1 MTTLYELAAEYQ
13 KLLDIALES
22 DEIDDETF
30 EYIQK
35 LDGAIEKKIEN
46 IACVIKELENN
57 TGVVNNEIDRLS
69 ERAARYYKNLKA
81 LKSYVV
87 NTMEQVGK
95 KKIETPTMTLGV
107 RKSESTEI
115 DNEFIEEAKEK
126 NLYKLMRIVPERVE
140 ADKTAIKEYIKQGN
154 KLEHAKIVEKKNLSI
169 R

>member
-57 TGVVNNEIDRLS
+57 TGIVNNEIDRLS

>member
-1 MTTLYELAAEYQ
+1 MTTLYELTAEYQ

>member
-1 MTTLYELAAEYQ
+1 MNTLYELTAEYQ
-13 KLLDIALES
+13 KILDIALES

-57 TGVVNNEIDRLS
+57 TGIVNNEIDRLS
-69 ERAARYYKNLKA
+69 ERASRYYKNLKA

-154 KLEHAKIVEKKNLSI
+154 QLEHAKIVEKKNLSI

>member
-57 TGVVNNEIDRLS
+57 TRIVNNEIDRLS
-69 ERAARYYKNLKA
+69 ERATRYYKNLKA

-95 KKIETPTMTLGV
+95 KKIETPTMTVGV

>member
-57 TGVVNNEIDRLS
+57 TGIVNNEIDRLS
-69 ERAARYYKNLKA
+69 ERASRYYKNLKA

>member
-1 MTTLYELAAEYQ
+1 MTTLYELTAEYQ

-57 TGVVNNEIDRLS
+57 TGIVNNEIDRLS
-69 ERAARYYKNLKA
+69 ERATRYYKNLKV

-115 DNEFIEEAKEK
+115 DSAFIEEAKEK

>member
-1 MTTLYELAAEYQ
+1 MATLYDLTVEYQ

-22 DEIDDETF
+22 DEIDGETF

-35 LDGAIEKKIEN
+35 IDGAIEKKIEN

-57 TGVVNNEIDRLS
+57 AGVVNNEIDRLS

-81 LKSYVV
+81 LKAYVV

-95 KKIETPTMTLGV
+95 KKIETPTMTVGV
-107 RKSESTEI
+107 QKSESTEI
-115 DNEFIEEAKEK
+115 DSEFIEEAKEK
-126 NLYKLMRIVPERVE
+126 NLYKLMRIIPERVE
-140 ADKTAIKEYIKQGN
+140 ADKIAIKEHIKQGN
-154 KLEHAKIVEKKNLSI
+154 QLNHAKIVEKKNLNI